1 MIGYDEIRKTYY
13 VQIEYKDPVSGKRKN
28 RKKRGFALK
37 REARQYEAELFQKL
51 TSEAPTDRTFGQMVD
66 LYMTSID
73 ARESTKALKKQTYKN
88 HCESLCDIPM
98 SKITKATLMEWSN
111 NLKNSSLALLTVN
124 RIIGDVRSVFKYAS
138 RVYDLKDIS
147 SVITRKKKTSDDL
160 KEMQAWTVAEFKQF
174 ENAVDNP
181 VYRAF
186 FHTLFWT
193 GARRG
198 EILALQCD
206 DFKNGEINISKSIN
220 HLKNGFNPLKNAN
233 SKRIVKLDEK
243 TVEIL
248 AELKDKY
255 KTGFLFGG
263 ETFPSPGR
271 VRGFLKRAI
280 KKSGVKKIR
289 LHDLRHSHATML
301 INSGVNIVA
310 VSKRLGHSDINTTL
324 KVYTHLLKKTDE
336 QMMETIKKLAK

>member
-13 VQIEYKDPVSGKRKN
+13 VQVEYKDPVSGKRKN
-28 RKKRGFALK
+28 LKKRGFLLK
-37 REARQYEAELFQKL
+37 REAKQCEAETLQKL
-51 TSEAPTDRTFGQMVD
+51 AFEAPTDRTFGQMVD
-66 LYMTSID
+66 LYLSSID
-73 ARESTKALKKQTYKN
+73 AQESTKEAKKQVYKN
-88 HCESLCDIPM
+88 HCKSLCDIPM
-98 SKITKATLMEWSN
+98 SKITKATLVEWSN
-111 NLKNSSLALLTVN
+111 DLKNSSLARLTVN
-124 RIIGDVRSVFKYAS
+124 RVIGNVRSVFKYAH

-147 SVITRKKKTSDDL
+147 SVIAFKKKTSDDL

-206 DFKNGEINISKSIN
+206 DFKNDEIDISKSIK
-220 HLKNGFNPLKNAN
+220 HFKNGFIPLKNTS
-233 SKRIVKLDEK
+233 SKRTVKLDGK

-248 AELKDKY
+248 AELKDAY

-263 ETFPSPGR
+263 ASSLSIAEVQRYF
-271 VRGFLKRAI
+271 KKAI
-280 KKSGVKKIR
+280 KKSGVKEIR

-336 QMMETIKKLAK
+336 QMMETINELAK